1 MGESLKRRLFIS
13 HTSKTASADT
23 RLERLRAALAAQ
35 DFDVIVDRHQLRAG
49 DEWRREIYT
58 WLGLCEVA
66 VVLIAP
72 RALDPANPWV
82 SREATILMWRRALDP
97 SFIVV
102 PVLVD
107 GVELADLE
115 DGPFRDL
122 LLNELQGE
130 IVTADHTDEWIVR
143 LAGQLAEKARAC
155 TPAPLAALARP
166 VAQQLSGV
174 PGDVLREA
182 ADMIAVELGP
192 WKPQADMAL
201 ELAVQLLHLGL
212 EGSFAALDHLAV
224 NGMDAGRLE
233 HLIELIAPSWVD
245 LCAAQCLAEVAGRQ
259 QEYAALWLNAESLW
273 AARMFI
279 LRASARPPGTEWD
292 HVPIAVQ
299 VDEGGLESLVHQL
312 REALILKLKIEV
324 DVFAQDTQARLA
336 RQLQLRMKA
345 RKPVFAVVQ
354 HSAGLMQYLD
364 ALKAHF
370 PSLCFLVLGGA
381 GLSEDDLEP
390 GMRIIVPR
398 LGPNEEANARD
409 SHGYVRGVLIKD

>member
-1 MGESLKRRLFIS
+1 MKRRLFIS
-13 HTSKTASADT
+13 HTSKTAAADA

-35 DFDVIVDRHQLRAG
+35 DFDVIVDRDQLRAG

-122 LLNELQGE
+122 LLNEVQGE
-130 IVTADHTDEWIVR
+130 IVAQGDTDEWIAL
-143 LAGQLAEKARAC
+143 LAGQLADKARAC
-155 TPAPLAALARP
+155 APPPLAALARP
-166 VAQQLSGV
+166 VAEQLRGV
-174 PGDVLREA
+174 PEDLLREA
-182 ADMIAVELGP
+182 ANMIAVELGP
-192 WKPQADMAL
+192 WKPQADLAL

-212 EGSFAALDHLAV
+212 EGSFNALDHLAV
-224 NGMDAGRLE
+224 NGMDRGRLKS
-233 HLIELIAPSWVD
+233 LIELIAPSWVD

-292 HVPIAVQ
+292 HVPFAAQ
-299 VDEGGLESLVHQL
+299 VDEGGLESLVQQL
-312 REALILKLKIEV
+312 NEALIAKLKIET
-324 DVFAQDTQARLA
+324 DVFAPETPEERLA
-336 RQLQLRMKA
+336 RQLQRRMKA
-345 RKPVFAVVQ
+345 RQPVFVVVK

-381 GLSEDDLEP
+381 GLSDDDLEP

-398 LGPNEEANARD
+398 LGPNEEADARE
-409 SHGYVRGVLIKD
+409 SHEYVRGVLIKD